1 MLNDLRYA
9 LRTLVRTKGFT
20 TAALLTLALGIGANT
35 AIFSV
40 VNGIILKPLPYND
53 PDELVMISSAFP
65 EQGIERFSMSQPD
78 LRSIQEEAQYLRAA
92 AGYHSSQLTLTGL
105 GDAESIQSARVT
117 DGLLEVFDEEPVVG
131 RDIRAEENV
140 PNGPRV
146 VVISHAFWQ
155 ERLGGDFG
163 AVGNTLQ
170 IFGEP
175 YEIVGVAPPG
185 FNYPQ
190 NTQLWV
196 PGYVNTE
203 GCNRD
208 CHFLRVIARLAEGAS
223 FHAAREEAHALS
235 LSLQE
240 RFPVLS
246 HGKLFNLE
254 TLEERVTGNVR
265 PALLV
270 LFGAVGLVLLIAC
283 SNVANLL
290 LVRSSN
296 RTGEI
301 AVRSALGASR
311 LRIVIQLMSEASVLA
326 LVASVLGIVI
336 AQGGLSWLLQ
346 LAPSTIPRLDSVALD
361 PTVIGFTFG
370 TAAIVTVLFGLA
382 PAFRLSGTPVGE
394 TLNQG
399 GRRGTSGPTHDRW
412 RSTLLVSE
420 VALSLILLFGA
431 GALIR
436 SFAKLSRVE
445 LGFDPENVLTFNI
458 SLPRNDY
465 DASGAVQFF
474 ESLEREIEG
483 IPGVTGAA
491 SVYGSPLTNDG
502 FITSIGF
509 LDRPAPPAGQEPN
522 MDIRV
527 VSPDFLETLGVPV
540 VAGRVFEP
548 TDRHGGVR
556 AVIVSRSMATQFY
569 EGQDPI
575 GKQITVDANLGYG
588 SEAPWTIVG
597 VAEDIRSN
605 QLSFPPV
612 AEVYVPHAQMG
623 GGFMTV
629 HVRTAPNSSDVI
641 PAIRARMGTIDRN
654 VPMRDVEMLR
664 TTVDRQLGPSRFYMT
679 LLTTFA
685 ALAVALAAIG
695 LYGVVA
701 YLVSGRTREIGIRM
715 AMGAEAGDV
724 MRLVLKQ
731 GIRPALVGLAFGAAG
746 VFVGARVLESMLYEI
761 EPTDPST
768 VTVATLLLLA
778 VVVCAILLPARR
790 ASRIAPVEALRVD

>member
-1 MLNDLRYA
+1 VFNDLRFA
-9 LRTLVRTKGFT
+9 LRTLGRSKGFT

-40 VNGIILKPLPYND
+40 VNGIILRPLPYNN
-53 PDELVMISSAFP
+53 PDELVMIASAFP

-78 LRSIQEEAQYLRAA
+78 VRSIQEEARFLEAA
-92 AGYHSSQLTLTGL
+92 AGYSTGQLTLTGF
-105 GDAESIQSARVT
+105 GDAESIRSARVT
-117 DGLLEVFDEEPVVG
+117 DGLLEVFDEEPVIG
-131 RDIRAEENV
+131 RDIRGEENV

-146 VVISHAFWQ
+146 VLIGHAFWQ
-155 ERLGGDFG
+155 ERLGGDFD
-163 AVGNTLQ
+163 AVGSSLQ

-175 YEIVGVAPPG
+175 YEIIGVAPSG

-190 NTQLWV
+190 NTELWI

-208 CHFLRVIARLAEGAS
+208 CHFLRVIARLAGGAS
-223 FHAAREEAHALS
+223 VQVAREEANALS

-240 RFPVLS
+240 RFPVLN

-270 LFGAVGLVLLIAC
+270 LFGAVGLLLLIAC

-290 LVRSSN
+290 LVRASN

-311 LRIVIQLMSEASVLA
+311 SRIVIQLMSEAAVLA
-326 LVASVLGIVI
+326 LAASVLGIVV
-336 AQGGLSWLLQ
+336 AQGGLAWLLR
-346 LAPSTIPRLDSVALD
+346 LAPSTIPRLDSVTLD
-361 PTVIGFTFG
+361 PTVIAFTFG
-370 TAAIVTVLFGLA
+370 TAVFVTVLFGLA

-399 GRRGTSGPTHDRW
+399 GRRGTSGRAHDRW
-412 RSTLLVSE
+412 RSGLLVSE

-436 SFAKLSRVE
+436 SFSKLSAVE
-445 LGFDPENVLTFNI
+445 LGFETQHDVTFNI

-465 DASGAVQFF
+465 DVDGAVRFF
-474 ESLEREIEG
+474 ETLEREIEG
-483 IPGVTGAA
+483 VPGVENVA
-491 SVYGSPLTNDG
+491 SIYGSPLTNYG

-509 LDRPAPPAGQEPN
+509 LDRPAPPPGQEPN

-527 VSPDFLETLGVPV
+527 VSPDFLETLGIPL
-540 VAGRVFEP
+540 VAGRVFE
-548 TDRHGGVR
+548 TIDRDGGVR
-556 AVIVSRSMATQFY
+556 AAIVSRSMATQFY
-569 EGQDPI
+569 EGQNPI
-575 GKQITVDANLGYG
+575 GQQITVDANLGYG
-588 SEAPWTIVG
+588 SDAPWTIVG
-597 VAEDIRSN
+597 IAEDTRSN
-605 QLSFPPV
+605 QLTSGPA
-612 AEVYVPHAQMG
+612 AEVYLPHAQMG
-623 GGFMTV
+623 GRFMTV
-629 HVRTAPNSSDVI
+629 HVRIAPDVRDVL
-641 PAIRARMGTIDRN
+641 PAIRARLGAVDPN
-654 VPMRDVEMLR
+654 VPLRDVEMLR
-664 TTVDRQLGPSRFYMT
+664 TTVDRQLGPTRFYMT

-715 AMGAEAGDV
+715 AMGAEARDV
-724 MRLVLKQ
+724 LRLVLAQ
-731 GIRPALVGLAFGAAG
+731 GIRPALLGLAVGIGG

-768 VTVATLLLLA
+768 VVLTTLLLLV

-790 ASRIAPVEALRVD
+790 ASQIAPVEALRNE